1 MVDVKDRPV
10 ALVTG
15 AGGGLGGGLVRALA
29 GKGFALVLNDLADG
43 ETLSALKAEL
53 DASGTPCAVVLQ
65 DVAKVE
71 EFDAFAGRVF
81 AAHGRLDCLV
91 NNAGVSVM
99 NRADIMEATPESFDR
114 CIAVN
119 LRAPFF
125 LSQAVARRW
134 LAGPK
139 PEAGARRR
147 SIVTISSVSANDH
160 FVGTAIAEYVISK
173 SALPA
178 LVRQFANRLVT
189 EGVDCFE
196 VRPGMMATAMTKAH
210 HARYDKLI
218 AEGYVPARRWGDVNE
233 VGEVVAGLASGLMSF
248 AVGQAICLD
257 GGMMLKVL

>member
-1 MVDVKDRPV
+1 MTQTQDRPV

-15 AGGGLGGGLVRALA
+15 AAGGLGGGLVHALA
-29 GKGFALVLNDLADG
+29 AKGFALVLSDITEN
-43 ETLSALKAEL
+43 ESLSALRAEL
-53 DASGTPCAVVLQ
+53 TGSGTPCSLVLQ
-65 DVAKVE
+65 DLAKVE
-71 EFDAFAGRVF
+71 ELETFAGRVF

-99 NRADIMEATPESFDR
+99 NRGDIIDVTPDSFDR

-119 LRAPFF
+119 VRAPFF
-125 LSQAVARRW
+125 LSQAVARCW

-147 SIVTISSVSANDH
+147 SIITISSVSANDH
-160 FVGTAIAEYVISK
+160 FVGTAIGEYVVSK

-178 LVRQFANRLVT
+178 LVRQFASRLVS

-196 VRPGMMATAMTKAH
+196 VRPGMMATAMTKVQ

-248 AVGQAICLD
+248 AVGQVICLD